1 MSHGTYIS
9 HIYETLSVM
18 QGPSI
23 NRATPVLGFQI
34 TKMRETRGRNVIK
47 QVFSKYFGRRLEID
61 CDWINYK

>member
-1 MSHGTYIS
+1 M
-9 HIYETLSVM
+9 M

-34 TKMRETRGRNVIK
+34 TKMRKTKGRNVLK

-61 CDWINYK
+61 CDWIIYK